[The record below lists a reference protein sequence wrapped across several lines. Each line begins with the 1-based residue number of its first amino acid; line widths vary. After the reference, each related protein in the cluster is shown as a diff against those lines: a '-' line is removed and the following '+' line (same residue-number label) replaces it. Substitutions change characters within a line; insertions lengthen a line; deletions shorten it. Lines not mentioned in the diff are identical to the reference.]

1 MNYNERYN
9 FLYVIMATV
18 IFSHVRMT
26 CYFQVLFLQ
35 GCFCAA
41 ASAYCLEIALWL
53 TFTKHSDGSNCNFE

>member
-1 MNYNERYN
+1 
-9 FLYVIMATV
+9 MATV